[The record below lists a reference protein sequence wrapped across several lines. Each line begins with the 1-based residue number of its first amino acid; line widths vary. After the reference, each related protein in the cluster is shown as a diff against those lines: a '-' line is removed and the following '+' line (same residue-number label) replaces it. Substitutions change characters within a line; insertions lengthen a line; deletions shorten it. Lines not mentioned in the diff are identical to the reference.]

1 MDRSNF
7 YKMERKGMVY
17 MSKVYRRSIDGE
29 FNEPDHKIHSR
40 HDRKYVKNR
49 ICDEIKKETGDTFF
63 TSNTFDVTDDIYVA
77 VAWVKRDS
85 KRYDVLKKLGFTEKD
100 EEES

>member
-17 MSKVYRRSIDGE
+17 MSKVYRKSVDGE
-29 FNEPDHKIHSR
+29 FHEPSHKIHSR

-49 ICDEIKKETGDTFF
+49 IGDEMKKENG
-63 TSNTFDVTDDIYVA
+63 NTDFMHSIFDVTDDIYVV
-77 VAWVKRDS
+77 VAWIKKDS
-85 KRYDVLKKLGFTEKD
+85 SKYNVLKKLGFTEKD

>member
-17 MSKVYRRSIDGE
+17 MSKVYRKSVDGE
-29 FNEPDHKIHSR
+29 FREPNHKIHSR

-49 ICDEIKKETGDTFF
+49 ISDEMKKENG
-63 TSNTFDVTDDIYVA
+63 NTDFMYSMFDVTDDVYVV
-77 VAWVKRDS
+77 VAWIKKDS
-85 KRYDVLKKLGFTEKD
+85 SKYDVLKRLGFTEKD